1 MEIVKFDLYW
11 RKPENRKYFDEFYQI
26 KRDAP
31 EKVKKSYFHY
41 QRLIEE
47 EKQKILN
54 RIHISVY
61 SMNE

>member
-1 MEIVKFDLYW
+1 MKLVKFDLYW

-41 QRLIEE
+41 KSQVEA
-47 EKQKILN
+47 EKQKIRN
-54 RIHISVY
+54 RVSINMYPI
-61 SMNE
+61 EE